1 MNDSRELILNTSLKL
16 FLQKSFKEVTM
27 KEIVMETGMSKGA
40 FYHYFSSKE
49 QVFEEVI
56 RFFYGDIMSV
66 DYNSFSQ
73 NSLREFYHDY
83 LNHVG
88 KQMKVAKYVLG
99 ANDGNAFNSNHYLLI
114 FDALKILPDFKAHLL
129 ERQKEELRSWVEIIK
144 TAKKKGEIKSAMAD
158 ATIARLFIFSGDGM
172 GINYIIADTLDKT
185 KKELQVL
192 WDGLYTTLKP

>member
-1 MNDSRELILNTSLKL
+1 
-16 FLQKSFKEVTM
+16 
-27 KEIVMETGMSKGA
+27 
-40 FYHYFSSKE
+40 
-49 QVFEEVI
+49 
-56 RFFYGDIMSV
+56 V